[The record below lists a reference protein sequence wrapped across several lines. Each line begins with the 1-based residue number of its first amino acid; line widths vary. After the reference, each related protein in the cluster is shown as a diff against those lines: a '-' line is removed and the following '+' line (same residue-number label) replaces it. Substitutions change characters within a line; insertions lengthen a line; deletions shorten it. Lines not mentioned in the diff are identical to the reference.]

1 MSRQAPTFPAILQ
14 SYPEKFGT
22 SVNNRRPS
30 EPATTVI
37 ASPLCDRCSSV
48 VARVAEEVLQHLT
61 TLPGDKVRG
70 MKWLRIVQNRS
81 DFIRV
86 DSFCKEV
93 GDRDGKTSAQSREF
107 LLVETDWSVRAGAY
121 QTKHSCK
128 TMLLL
133 PGNEARGS

>member
-1 MSRQAPTFPAILQ
+1 
-14 SYPEKFGT
+14 
-22 SVNNRRPS
+22 
-30 EPATTVI
+30 
-37 ASPLCDRCSSV
+37 
-48 VARVAEEVLQHLT
+48 
-61 TLPGDKVRG
+61 

-93 GDRDGKTSAQSREF
+93 GDRDGTVNLSHLTSAQSREF